1 MQFTFRALSKQ
12 DIKEIGTWRYPPP
25 YTRYNGNKLTL
36 DMRLFLLLRAISN
49 QSTLEYFVAEDEQGK
64 LVGLFQFIKRTHDTI
79 TVGLGM
85 QPGLTGQGQG
95 LAFVE
100 AGLAFGRTR
109 YKPTAFCLNVLAA
122 NQRAAKVYQR
132 AGFKTVKEFTRL
144 SFHGL
149 EMFYEMEHQEHNNV

>member
-1 MQFTFRALSKQ
+1 MQFTFRSLNKE

-25 YTRYNGNKLTL
+25 YNRYNGNKLKL
-36 DMRLFLLLRAISN
+36 DMRLFLFIRSISD
-49 QSTLEYFVAEDEQGK
+49 QTTFEYFVADDEQGK
-64 LVGLFQFIKRTHDTI
+64 LAGLFQFTKRTQDTI

-85 QPGLTGQGQG
+85 QPDLTGKGQG

-109 YKPTAFCLNVLAA
+109 YKPTAFSLNVLAT

-132 AGFKTVKEFTRL
+132 AGFKTVKNFSRL

-149 EMFYEMEHQEHNNV
+149 EMFYEMEHQERNTQ